1 MKNEIGKIAIFRCCM
16 TSMGLWQYEASSNA
30 VLEELGLRTMDT
42 REFNCCGYPLRNLSF
57 KAYVVSSGR
66 NLAIAEK
73 HGTDILTFCNCC
85 YGSLKYAEHVIREN
99 ETVRDEVNAVLRKE
113 GLKIT
118 GTARTRHFL
127 EVVYNDIGVEK
138 IKKRI
143 KKTFKGMKVAT
154 HYGCHLLR
162 PRNILGLYDAF
173 PPVQF
178 DALVEVTGAQ
188 SIPWVSKY
196 ECCGSPLLG
205 VNDELSMDL
214 TEKKLKNA
222 AAAGAD
228 CLSVTCPYCL
238 IQFDKVQKVILEQ
251 RGVDSK
257 IPCLLFPQLIGLSLG
272 IDPEALGIGLNAI
285 PSGAENYLDDAAACL
300 G

>member
-1 MKNEIGKIAIFRCCM
+1 MRDEIGKIALFRCCM
-16 TSMGLWQYEASSNA
+16 TSMGLRQYEVASDT
-30 VLEELGLRTMDT
+30 VLQVLGLRTMDL
-42 REFNCCGYPLRNLSF
+42 REFGCCGYPLRNLSF
-57 KAYVVSSGR
+57 KAYLVSAAR
-66 NLAIAEK
+66 NLAIAEQ

-85 YGSLKYAEHVIREN
+85 YGSLKRAEHVIREN
-99 ETVRDEVNAVLRKE
+99 EAVRAEINAVLQKE
-113 GLKIT
+113 GLSIS
-118 GTARTRHFL
+118 GTVKTRHFL
-127 EVVYNDIGVEK
+127 EVVYNDIGVERL
-138 IKKRI
+138 KKRVT
-143 KKTFKGMKVAT
+143 KTFRGMKVAT

-162 PRNILGLYDAF
+162 PRDILGLYSAF

-178 DALVEVTGAQ
+178 DALVEATGAQ
-188 SIPWVSKY
+188 SIPWMSKY

-238 IQFDKVQKVILEQ
+238 MQFDRMQKVILEQ
-251 RGVDSK
+251 RDVHSK

-272 IDPEALGIGLNAI
+272 VDPEALGLDRNVI
-285 PSGAENYLDDAAACL
+285 PSEAENYLSDVACA